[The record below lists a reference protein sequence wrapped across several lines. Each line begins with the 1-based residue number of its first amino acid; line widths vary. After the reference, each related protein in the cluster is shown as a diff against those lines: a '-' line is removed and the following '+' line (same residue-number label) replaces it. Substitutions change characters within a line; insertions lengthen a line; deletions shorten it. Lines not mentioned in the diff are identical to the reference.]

1 MEAKREQV
9 FVGSFVIIAVAILIV
24 TVFSLAGVFATS
36 TKTFHAK
43 FHNAAGLEP
52 GASVRFEG
60 GPKVGR
66 VEKLSIDPNDP
77 SQMDL
82 QFTIK
87 SDIPVKTD
95 SHVSI
100 LSFSP
105 LGDNHLE
112 VRAGSQNAPKAP
124 DGTLLPADPYVG
136 FNDLTAEINQ
146 LTPQARELLGNLNDR
161 VTQLRVTLDRV
172 NDVLN
177 DKNRQNISATIADL
191 HGMIAENRPQIKTTI
206 SNVNVATQK
215 LSPLLDQMQKTI
227 DQADGTLKKVDGIVS
242 DNKEDIRAAIIK
254 LRQSVENVDALT
266 AHLQTILD
274 ENDYNIDELLN
285 NLRMVSE
292 NLKEFTDTIKT
303 RPSTLISPAG
313 PHDRKVGGKP

>member
-1 MEAKREQV
+1 MDARREQV
-9 FVGSFVIIAVAILIV
+9 FVGLFVIAAVVILIF

-52 GASVRFEG
+52 GATVRFEG

-66 VEKLSIDPNDP
+66 VEKLTIDLNDP
-77 SQMDL
+77 SQMDME
-82 QFTIK
+82 FTVK
-87 SDIPVKTD
+87 NEVPVKTD
-95 SHVSI
+95 SRVAI

-112 VRAGSQNAPKAP
+112 VRAGSANAAKAR
-124 DGTLLPADPYVG
+124 DGALLPSDPYIG

-146 LTPQARELLGNLNDR
+146 LTPQARELLSNLNDR
-161 VTQLRVTLDRV
+161 VTQLKVTLDRV
-172 NDVLN
+172 NDLLN
-177 DKNRQNISATIADL
+177 DKNRQNISATITDL

-206 SNVNVATQK
+206 ANVNAATQK
-215 LSPLLDQMQKTI
+215 LTPLLDQMQKTI
-227 DQADGTLKKVDGIVS
+227 EQADGTLKKVDGIVS

-254 LRQSVENVDALT
+254 LRESVENVSQLT
-266 AHLQTILD
+266 AHLQVILD

-285 NLRMVSE
+285 NLREVSE

-303 RPSTLISPAG
+303 RPSSLISPGG
-313 PHDRKVGGKP
+313 PRDRNVGGKP

>member
-9 FVGSFVIIAVAILIV
+9 FVGSFVIIAVVILIV

-95 SHVSI
+95 SRVSI

-177 DKNRQNISATIADL
+177 DKNRQNFSATIADL
-191 HGMIAENRPQIKTTI
+191 HGMIAENRPQIKSTI

-215 LSPLLDQMQKTI
+215 LSPLLDQMQQTI